1 MKNLKVRTKLN
12 LILTL
17 VILLVV
23 LASAVSINNMNQV
36 KDKALETIDA
46 SSRQSYDD
54 SIKQQVSVVISL
66 LSEVYDEYKAGA
78 YTLDEAKKIAA
89 DEVRQMRYGDA
100 GYFWIDQS
108 DGTNVVLLG
117 SDTEGTN
124 RMETQDA
131 EGYQMIKEIIRVA
144 VEDGGGYTDYV
155 FPKEGETQPSPKR
168 SYSEYFE
175 PFDWVV
181 GTGNYTDYIDAAIA
195 AQDEEFSGY
204 AVKKAATMIVACVV
218 MLIIVA
224 ILIAMISRDITKSLK
239 KIKEQFDIIAGGN
252 FARKM
257 QKPMLKRK
265 DDFGQLANELEKM
278 RESVRSLL
286 AQVKIEAANID
297 TVVESIDSHVFNLN
311 GEIEDVSATTEQL
324 AASTQETAASAE
336 QINGMTQQIEEAAR
350 EIAIRAQDGATEAE
364 EIHQRAT
371 QTKDETVA
379 NRMKVKQMLSEI
391 RQGLEKALED
401 AKVVEQIGVLAD
413 SILTITGQTNLLA
426 LNASIEAARAG
437 EAGKGF
443 AVVAEEIRVLAEQ
456 SKDAVANIQ
465 AVTENVN
472 HAVRNLTSDSNRL
485 LDFVDTDIV
494 ESFNNFEKM
503 ADDYNLDAAKI
514 NDLVSDFSATSEELV
529 ASITNITQAIDGIS
543 SASNDSAAGTT
554 NIAQKTV
561 SIASGSAEVMKGAK
575 DAENSAEELR
585 KNVNNFII
593 EENLSEA

>member
-12 LILTL
+12 LILTM

-23 LASAVSINNMNQV
+23 LASVVSINNMNQV

-54 SIKQQVSVVISL
+54 SIKQQVGVVISL
-66 LSEVYDEYKAGA
+66 LSEINDEYKAGT

-131 EGYQMIKEIIRVA
+131 EGYQMVKEIIRVA
-144 VEDGGGYTDYV
+144 VEDGGGYTNYV

-181 GTGNYTDYIDAAIA
+181 GTGNYTDYIDTAIA

-204 AVKKAATMIVACVV
+204 AVKKAATMIAACVV

-224 ILIAMISRDITKSLK
+224 ILIAMISRDITNSLK

-413 SILTITGQTNLLA
+413 SILAITGQTNLLA

-575 DAENSAEELR
+575 DAESSAEELR

>member
-12 LILTL
+12 LILTM

-23 LASAVSINNMNQV
+23 LASVVSINNMNQV

-131 EGYQMIKEIIRVA
+131 EGYQMVKEIIRVA

-181 GTGNYTDYIDAAIA
+181 GTGNYTDYIDTAIA

-204 AVKKAATMIVACVV
+204 AVKKAATMIAACVV

-413 SILTITGQTNLLA
+413 SILAITGQTNLLA

-575 DAENSAEELR
+575 DAESSAEELR

>member
-36 KDKALETIDA
+36 KDKALDTIDA

-124 RMETQDA
+124 RMGTQDA
-131 EGYQMIKEIIRVA
+131 KGYQMVKEIIRVA

-155 FPKEGETQPSPKR
+155 FPKVGETKPSPKR

-181 GTGNYTDYIDAAIA
+181 GTGNYIDYIDTAIA
-195 AQDEEFSGY
+195 AQDEKFSSY
-204 AVKKAATMIVACVV
+204 AVKKATTMIVACVA

-224 ILIAMISRDITKSLK
+224 ILIAMISR
-239 KIKEQFDIIAGGN
+239 DIIAGGN

-413 SILTITGQTNLLA
+413 SILAITGQTNLLA

-465 AVTENVN
+465 SVTENVN
-472 HAVRNLTSDSNRL
+472 HAVKNLTCDSNRL

-575 DAENSAEELR
+575 DAESSAEELR

>member
-23 LASAVSINNMNQV
+23 LASVVSINNMNQV

-131 EGYQMIKEIIRVA
+131 EGYQMVKEIIRVA

-155 FPKEGETQPSPKR
+155 FPKEGETEPSPKR

-181 GTGNYTDYIDAAIA
+181 GTGNYTDYIDTAIA

-413 SILTITGQTNLLA
+413 SILAITGQTNLLA

-443 AVVAEEIRVLAEQ
+443 AVVAEEIRILAEQ

-465 AVTENVN
+465 SVTENVN

-575 DAENSAEELR
+575 DAESSAEELR